1 MSLNEDLLP
10 DPVLEVPIDV
20 NETLPQEEV
29 KKLPDSAFFDTIAL
43 SGEVP
48 QFAPVF
54 VEQQGKAENL
64 VDLATTQNQIQAQG
78 AISVENALVV
88 DSLSPGF
95 INDNNPA
102 ALYSK
107 TPSKTQYNESLL
119 SIAASVDSQ
128 YALLKSSIEE
138 TTAQFYSAASESRTR
153 ILGAMV
159 TGLTNVNRSIAK
171 ALACYDREDP
181 CQIPYIFNNKKRLGD
196 LLRESFDALTGDGVV
211 QDSVQHDGVQH
222 DCPYDDT
229 AAKPYLDKLRAIT
242 AGNRDLID
250 TIELLLYSK
259 VDNLIRLNGT
269 QYLIED
275 GYLKPNPPEADFKFE
290 RSTMA
295 RIVELLGSDKL
306 RARFKQLDEVF
317 INQQAYFQSVPGL
330 ISGIEK
336 NEQLTAFNKLT
347 AITEISGNC
356 IAGQMRIQAIVNIV
370 GGMAGILHV
379 MAELFDGLSEQN

>member
-138 TTAQFYSAASESRTR
+138 TTGQFYSAASESRTR
-153 ILGAMV
+153 ILAAMV

-171 ALACYDREDP
+171 ALVCYDREDP

-196 LLRESFDALTGDGVV
+196 LLRESFTDLIGDGVAETALV
-211 QDSVQHDGVQH
+211 LKN
-222 DCPYDDT
+222 PYDDT
-229 AAKPYLDKLRAIT
+229 LAAPHLEKLRKIT
-242 AGNRDLID
+242 NGNRDLID
-250 TIELLLYSK
+250 TIELLLYSN

-275 GYLKPNPPEADFKFE
+275 GCLKPNPPEADSKFE

-347 AITEISGNC
+347 AITEINGNC

-379 MAELFDGLSEQN
+379 MVELFDALSEQN

>member
-1 MSLNEDLLP
+1 
-10 DPVLEVPIDV
+10 
-20 NETLPQEEV
+20 
-29 KKLPDSAFFDTIAL
+29 
-43 SGEVP
+43 
-48 QFAPVF
+48 
-54 VEQQGKAENL
+54 
-64 VDLATTQNQIQAQG
+64 
-78 AISVENALVV
+78 
-88 DSLSPGF
+88 
-95 INDNNPA
+95 
-102 ALYSK
+102 
-107 TPSKTQYNESLL
+107 
-119 SIAASVDSQ
+119 
-128 YALLKSSIEE
+128 
-138 TTAQFYSAASESRTR
+138 
-153 ILGAMV
+153 MV

-196 LLRESFDALTGDGVV
+196 LLRESFHALTGDGVV
-211 QDSVQHDGVQH
+211 QDGVQH

-379 MAELFDGLSEQN
+379 MAELFDALSEQN

>member
-43 SGEVP
+43 NGEVP
-48 QFAPVF
+48 RFAPVF

-138 TTAQFYSAASESRTR
+138 TTGQFYSAASESRTR
-153 ILGAMV
+153 ILAAMV

-171 ALACYDREDP
+171 ALACYDRDDP

-196 LLRESFDALTGDGVV
+196 LLRESFNDLIGDGVV
-211 QDSVQHDGVQH
+211 QDGVQDGVQH
-222 DCPYDDT
+222 VCPYDDT

-250 TIELLLYSK
+250 TIELLLYSN

-275 GYLKPNPPEADFKFE
+275 GYLKPNPPDADSKFE

-379 MAELFDGLSEQN
+379 MAELFDALSEQN

>member
-153 ILGAMV
+153 ILAAMV

-181 CQIPYIFNNKKRLGD
+181 CQIPYLFNNKKRLGD
-196 LLRESFDALTGDGVV
+196 LLRESFNDLTGDGVV
-211 QDSVQHDGVQH
+211 DTALVLKN
-222 DCPYDDT
+222 PYDDT
-229 AAKPYLDKLRAIT
+229 LAAPHLEKLRKIT
-242 AGNRDLID
+242 NGNRDLID
-250 TIELLLYSK
+250 TIELLLYSN

-275 GYLKPNPPEADFKFE
+275 GYLKPNPPEANFKFE

-370 GGMAGILHV
+370 GGMAGILHF
-379 MAELFDGLSEQN
+379 MAELFDALSEQN

>member
-153 ILGAMV
+153 ILAAMV

-196 LLRESFDALTGDGVV
+196 LLRESFNDLTGDGVV
-211 QDSVQHDGVQH
+211 DTALVLKN
-222 DCPYDDT
+222 PYDDT
-229 AAKPYLDKLRAIT
+229 LAAPHLEKLRKIT
-242 AGNRDLID
+242 NGNRDLID
-250 TIELLLYSK
+250 TIELLLYSN

-370 GGMAGILHV
+370 GGMAGILHF
-379 MAELFDGLSEQN
+379 MAELFDALSEQN

>member
-20 NETLPQEEV
+20 NETLPQEDV

-43 SGEVP
+43 NGEVP
-48 QFAPVF
+48 RFAPVF

-138 TTAQFYSAASESRTR
+138 TTGQFYSAASESRTR
-153 ILGAMV
+153 ILAAMV

-171 ALACYDREDP
+171 ALVCYDREDP

-196 LLRESFDALTGDGVV
+196 LLRESFTDLIGDGVAETALV
-211 QDSVQHDGVQH
+211 LKN
-222 DCPYDDT
+222 PYDDT
-229 AAKPYLDKLRAIT
+229 LAAPHLEKLRKIT
-242 AGNRDLID
+242 NGNRDLID
-250 TIELLLYSK
+250 TIELLLYSN

-275 GYLKPNPPEADFKFE
+275 GCLKPNPPEADSKFE

-379 MAELFDGLSEQN
+379 MVELFDALSEQN

>member
-153 ILGAMV
+153 ILAAMV

-196 LLRESFDALTGDGVV
+196 LLRESFNDLTGDGVV
-211 QDSVQHDGVQH
+211 DTALVLKN
-222 DCPYDDT
+222 PYDDT
-229 AAKPYLDKLRAIT
+229 LAAPHLEKLRAIT

-275 GYLKPNPPEADFKFE
+275 GYLKPNPPEANFKFE

-370 GGMAGILHV
+370 GGMAGILHF
-379 MAELFDGLSEQN
+379 MAELFDALSEQN

>member
-153 ILGAMV
+153 ILAAMV

-196 LLRESFDALTGDGVV
+196 LLRESFNDLTGDGVV
-211 QDSVQHDGVQH
+211 DTALVLKN
-222 DCPYDDT
+222 PYDDT
-229 AAKPYLDKLRAIT
+229 LAAPHLEKLRKIT
-242 AGNRDLID
+242 NGNRDLID
-250 TIELLLYSK
+250 TIELLLYSN

-275 GYLKPNPPEADFKFE
+275 GYLKPNPPEANFKFE

-379 MAELFDGLSEQN
+379 MAELFDALSEQN

>member
-153 ILGAMV
+153 ILAAMV

-196 LLRESFDALTGDGVV
+196 LLRESFNDLTGDGVV
-211 QDSVQHDGVQH
+211 DTALVLKN
-222 DCPYDDT
+222 PYDDT
-229 AAKPYLDKLRAIT
+229 LAAPHLEKLRKIT
-242 AGNRDLID
+242 NGNRDLID
-250 TIELLLYSK
+250 TIELLLYSNA
-259 VDNLIRLNGT
+259 DNLIRLNGT

-370 GGMAGILHV
+370 GGMAGILHF
-379 MAELFDGLSEQN
+379 MAELFDALSEQN

>member
-153 ILGAMV
+153 ILAAMV

-196 LLRESFDALTGDGVV
+196 LLRESFNDLTGDGVV
-211 QDSVQHDGVQH
+211 DTALVLKN
-222 DCPYDDT
+222 PYDDT
-229 AAKPYLDKLRAIT
+229 LAAPHLEKLRKIT
-242 AGNRDLID
+242 NGNRDLID
-250 TIELLLYSK
+250 TIELLLYSN

-275 GYLKPNPPEADFKFE
+275 GYLKPNPPEANFKYE

-370 GGMAGILHV
+370 GGMAGILHF
-379 MAELFDGLSEQN
+379 MAELFDALSEQN

>member
-10 DPVLEVPIDV
+10 DPVLEVPINTNDSI
-20 NETLPQEEV
+20 PQDDV

-43 SGEVP
+43 NGEVP
-48 QFAPVF
+48 RFAPVF
-54 VEQQGKAENL
+54 VEQQSKAENL

-153 ILGAMV
+153 ILAAMV

-196 LLRESFDALTGDGVV
+196 LLRESFNVLIGDGVV
-211 QDSVQHDGVQH
+211 DDGVVETALELKT
-222 DCPYDDT
+222 PYCDT
-229 AAKPYLDKLRAIT
+229 LAAPHLEKLRKIT
-242 AGNRDLID
+242 NGNRDLID
-250 TIELLLYSK
+250 TIELLLYSN

-275 GYLKPNPPEADFKFE
+275 GYLKPNPPEADSKFE

-347 AITEISGNC
+347 AITEINGNC

-379 MAELFDGLSEQN
+379 MAELFDALSEQN

>member
-20 NETLPQEEV
+20 NETLPQEDV

-43 SGEVP
+43 NGEVP
-48 QFAPVF
+48 RFAPVF

-138 TTAQFYSAASESRTR
+138 TTGQFYSAASESRTR
-153 ILGAMV
+153 ILAAMV

-171 ALACYDREDP
+171 ALACYDRDDP

-196 LLRESFDALTGDGVV
+196 LLRESFTDLIGDGVAETALV
-211 QDSVQHDGVQH
+211 LKN
-222 DCPYDDT
+222 PYDDT
-229 AAKPYLDKLRAIT
+229 LAAPHLEKLRKIT
-242 AGNRDLID
+242 NGNRDLID

-275 GYLKPNPPEADFKFE
+275 GYLKPNPPDADSKFE

-379 MAELFDGLSEQN
+379 MVEMFDALSEQN

>member
-153 ILGAMV
+153 ILAAMV

-196 LLRESFDALTGDGVV
+196 LLRESFNDLTGDGVEDTALV
-211 QDSVQHDGVQH
+211 LKN
-222 DCPYDDT
+222 PYDDT
-229 AAKPYLDKLRAIT
+229 LAAPHLEKLRKIT
-242 AGNRDLID
+242 NGNRDLID
-250 TIELLLYSK
+250 TIELLLYSN

-275 GYLKPNPPEADFKFE
+275 GYLKPNPPEANFKFE

-370 GGMAGILHV
+370 GGMAGILHF
-379 MAELFDGLSEQN
+379 MAELFDALSEQN

>member
-48 QFAPVF
+48 QFAPVC

-153 ILGAMV
+153 ILAAMV
-159 TGLTNVNRSIAK
+159 TGLTNVNRSIGK

-196 LLRESFDALTGDGVV
+196 LLRESFNDLTEDGVV
-211 QDSVQHDGVQH
+211 DTALVLKN
-222 DCPYDDT
+222 PYDDT
-229 AAKPYLDKLRAIT
+229 LAAPHLEKLRKIT
-242 AGNRDLID
+242 NGNRDLID
-250 TIELLLYSK
+250 TIELLLYSN

-370 GGMAGILHV
+370 GGMAGILHF
-379 MAELFDGLSEQN
+379 MAELFDALSEQN

>member
-20 NETLPQEEV
+20 NETVPQEDV
-29 KKLPDSAFFDTIAL
+29 KKLPDSVFFDTIAL
-43 SGEVP
+43 NGEVP
-48 QFAPVF
+48 RFAPVF
-54 VEQQGKAENL
+54 VEQQSKAENL

-138 TTAQFYSAASESRTR
+138 TTGQFYSAASESRTR

-196 LLRESFDALTGDGVV
+196 LLRESFNALIGDGVSTSELEA
-211 QDSVQHDGVQH
+211 QG
-222 DCPYDDT
+222 CPYDST
-229 AAKPYLDKLRAIT
+229 MAKPYLDKLRTIT
-242 AGNRDLID
+242 TGNRDLID
-250 TIELLLYSK
+250 TIELLLYSN

-336 NEQLTAFNKLT
+336 NEELTAFNKLT

-379 MAELFDGLSEQN
+379 MAELFDALSDQN

>member
-153 ILGAMV
+153 ILAAMV

-196 LLRESFDALTGDGVV
+196 LLRESFNDLTGDGVV
-211 QDSVQHDGVQH
+211 DTALVLKN
-222 DCPYDDT
+222 PYDDT
-229 AAKPYLDKLRAIT
+229 LAAPHLEKLRKIT
-242 AGNRDLID
+242 NGNRDLID
-250 TIELLLYSK
+250 TIELLLYSN

-275 GYLKPNPPEADFKFE
+275 GYLKPNPPEANFKFE

-370 GGMAGILHV
+370 GGMAGILHF
-379 MAELFDGLSEQN
+379 MAELFDALSEQN